1 MQRGLETSL
10 VQARD
15 ECESCVA
22 ETDLSYCS
30 SQLMYSIL
38 LICLRYFVI
47 VVRRRLFLLGGMM
60 SSINIV

>member
-15 ECESCVA
+15 QCKSDVTEA
-22 ETDLSYCS
+22 DLSCCS
-30 SQLMYSIL
+30 QSTNVFCLLM
-38 LICLRYFVI
+38 CLRYFVI
-47 VVRRRLFLLGGMM
+47 VVRRFLLLGGMM